1 MLSTKKPWDLLTEEQ
16 RNSAIKDIIDFYETE
31 KDEQIGIIAAGEL
44 LDIFLQ
50 TAGIFLYNK
59 GVEDSKDLLRSK
71 IEELTID
78 IEATL
83 KK

>member
-16 RNSAIKDIIDFYETE
+16 RNSAIKDIIDFYQTE
-31 KDEQIGIIAAGEL
+31 LDEEIGIIAAGEL
-44 LDIFLQ
+44 LDMFLQ
-50 TAGIFLYNK
+50 TSGIFLYNK
-59 GVEDSKDLLRSK
+59 GVEDSKELLKSK